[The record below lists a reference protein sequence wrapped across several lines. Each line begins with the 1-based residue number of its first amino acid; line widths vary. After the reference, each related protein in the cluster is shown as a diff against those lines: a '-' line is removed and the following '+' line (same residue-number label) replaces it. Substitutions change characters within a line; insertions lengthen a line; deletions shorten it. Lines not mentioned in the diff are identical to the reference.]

1 MNKIKLVGICVL
13 TSTLAL
19 SGCVA
24 RTYNL
29 TRDRIDQDL
38 SATTGNRGYIMGSA
52 PAEPA
57 ERKTTRTT
65 RVFEIELGFA
75 KPSQAKCPSTMPI
88 TNSTDEPVIIQET
101 QTEETIDQSFESYT
115 VGKNDTLQKISK
127 KFYGTTKK
135 WPKIYEAN
143 KDVLRSPDKLYAGQ
157 TLKIP
162 SGTELKAE
170 TVEMTEPK
178 ENLK

>member
-1 MNKIKLVGICVL
+1 
-13 TSTLAL
+13 
-19 SGCVA
+19 
-24 RTYNL
+24 
-29 TRDRIDQDL
+29 
-38 SATTGNRGYIMGSA
+38 MGTA
-52 PAEPA
+52 PVEPI
-57 ERKTTRTT
+57 ERKATRTT

-75 KPSQAKCPSTMPI
+75 KPSQAKCPPIMPMASSI
-88 TNSTDEPVIIQET
+88 EEPAFTQEA
-101 QTEETIDQSFESYT
+101 QIEETLDQNFESYT

-143 KDVLRSPDKLYAGQ
+143 KNVLRSPDKLYAGQ

-162 SGTELKAE
+162 SSPELKAKPV
-170 TVEMTEPK
+170 TMAEPK